1 MTDFLNSLLKLDD
14 TLAVFS
20 FADILIVIFLSFT
33 LSVAIG
39 YLYRATYRGS
49 GYAQSFTQTM
59 VLMSVVV
66 SMVMLIIGSN
76 IARAFSLVGALSI
89 VRFRNA
95 IKDSRDVGYIFFS
108 LAIGM
113 ACGTK
118 FYVLAILGTLIFG
131 SMLWLMNRLDMF
143 SGDTG
148 SRVLKIRVPE
158 GAEYDRL
165 FSDVFTR
172 YLSTH
177 KMIAVESTQNG
188 TMNELVY
195 EVRLRR
201 RVSSQEFM
209 DEIRRLNENNKVML
223 IVGFNEMSL

>member
-1 MTDFLNSLLKLDD
+1 MTDFINSLLNLDD
-14 TLAVFS
+14 TLAVFKVT
-20 FADILIVIFLSFT
+20 DIIIVVILSFI
-33 LSVAIG
+33 LSVAIA

-49 GYAQSFTQTM
+49 GYTQSYAQTM

-66 SMVMLIIGSN
+66 AMIMMIIGSN

-118 FYVLAILGTLIFG
+118 FYFLAIFGTIVLGSL
-131 SMLWLMNRLDMF
+131 LWLMTRLDMF

-148 SRVLKIRVPE
+148 SRVLKIRVPDDT
-158 GAEYDRL
+158 EYEKL
-165 FSDVFTR
+165 FSDLFSR
-172 YLSTH
+172 YLSMH
-177 KMIAVESTQNG
+177 KMIAVESAQNG

-201 RVSSQEFM
+201 RTNSQEFIE
-209 DEIRRLNENNKVML
+209 EIRRLNDNNKVML

>member
-1 MTDFLNSLLKLDD
+1 MDEFINSLLQLDD
-14 TLAVFS
+14 TLAVFKVS
-20 FADILIVIFLSFT
+20 DIVIVLVLSCT
-33 LSVAIG
+33 LSIIIG

-49 GYAQSFTQTM
+49 GYTQSYVQTM

-66 SMVMLIIGSN
+66 SMIMLIIGSN

-95 IKDSRDVGYIFFS
+95 IKDSRDVGYIFFA
-108 LAIGM
+108 LAVGM

-118 FYVLAILGTLIFG
+118 FYFLAIVSTIVLGGL
-131 SMLWLMNRLDMF
+131 LWLMNRVDMF

-148 SRVLKIRVPE
+148 SRILKVRVPQE
-158 GAEYDRL
+158 APYDRL
-165 FSDVFTR
+165 FSDTFAR

-177 KMIAVESTQNG
+177 KMIAVENTQNG

-201 RVSSQEFM
+201 RTNSQEFIQ
-209 DEIRRLNENNKVML
+209 ELQRLNGNNKVLL
-223 IVGFNEMSL
+223 IIGFNEMSL